1 MRKFL
6 KDVKIVGATLASR
19 EGQLIRYCLDDLVQY
34 CDKIL
39 VVLDNFDEETEKIV
53 LNYKE
58 RYKDLFLIKYSYIE
72 SCSSC
77 GKGNKRRL
85 YHKQHLIRQRVLDE
99 LEIIDS
105 AMGIDILL
113 WPDGDEIFTNKIPVV
128 LISFWE
134 SDKKVLALRP
144 VTIFDGFNLIRDK
157 TLFPHCHIFKYTPE
171 MYAEK
176 PLRSKL
182 FYQPFKESDRVA
194 IEYVSI
200 HLTLLTEDSRRRRE
214 EYAGKNLESLNYKLW
229 KTDDDI
235 RQMSPSNIKNII
247 NKKHDFLVKD
257 YLKEKYGI
265 SKL

>member
-1 MRKFL
+1 MREFL
-6 KDVKIVGATLASR
+6 KDVKIVGATLASK
-19 EGQLIRYCLDDLVQY
+19 EGQLIRHCLDDLVQY

-39 VVLDNFDEETEKIV
+39 VVLDNFDEKTERTV
-53 LNYKE
+53 LGYRE
-58 RYKDLFLIKYSYIE
+58 RYKDLFLIKYSNIDA
-72 SCSSC
+72 CSSS
-77 GKGNKRRL
+77 GKDNKRRL

-99 LEIIDS
+99 LAVVDS
-105 AMGIDILL
+105 IMGIDILL
-113 WPDGDEIFTNKIPVV
+113 WPDGDEIFTNKIPAV

-157 TLFPHCHIFKYTPE
+157 TLFPHCHVFKYTSK
-171 MYAEK
+171 MFAEK

-182 FYQPFKESDRVA
+182 FYQPFEDSDRVVV
-194 IEYVSI
+194 EYVSV

-214 EYAGKNLESLNYKLW
+214 DYAGKNLESLNYKLW
-229 KTDDDI
+229 KTDEDV
-235 RQMSPSNIKNII
+235 RQMSPFDIKEVI
-247 NKKHDFLVKD
+247 NKKHDFLVRD

>member
-6 KDVKIVGATLASR
+6 KDIRVVGATLSSK
-19 EGQLIRYCLDDLVQY
+19 EGQLIKYCLDDLIQY

-39 VVLDNFDEETEKIV
+39 VVLDNFDKETEKVV
-53 LNYKE
+53 LSYKE
-58 RYKDLFLIKYSYIE
+58 RYGDLFLIKYSYIE
-72 SCSSC
+72 ACSSR
-77 GKGNKRRL
+77 GEENKKRL

-99 LEIIDS
+99 LEVVDS
-105 AMGIDILL
+105 VMGIDILL
-113 WPDGDEIFTNKIPVV
+113 WPDGDEIFTNKIPSV

-157 TLFPHCHIFKYTPE
+157 TLFPHCHVFKYTTK
-171 MYAEK
+171 MFAEK

-182 FYQPFKESDRVA
+182 FYQPFKDDDRVVV
-194 IEYVSI
+194 EYVSV
-200 HLTLLTEDSRRRRE
+200 HLTLLTKDSRRRRE

-235 RQMSPSNIKNII
+235 RKMSPFSIREII
-247 NKKHDFLVKD
+247 NKKYDFLVKD
-257 YLKEKYGI
+257 YLKEKYGKKI
-265 SKL
+265 S